1 VVRLTVRDAAREHL
15 ERLTA
20 RGLSPHTLRAYARDL
35 ETFAAFLAS
44 AEGALP
50 APDAVTGAMVQAF
63 GAHLRGTG
71 LAPASISRALSA
83 VRGLFADLAARGV
96 VPANPGAQVA
106 GPKRP
111 RRLPRLLPAPDM
123 AALVAAP
130 KGEGRLAV
138 RDRALLETMYA
149 SGIRVGEAADLDV
162 PDLRLDEGLVRVR
175 GKGRKERIVPVGG
188 PAREALGHYLALWG
202 PWRAKGRREPSRA
215 PLFLGRTGDR
225 LTARGLA
232 WILARRLSESGVFG
246 RISPHG
252 VRHSFATHLLDA
264 GADLRAIQELL
275 GHASLSTT
283 QRYTHVS
290 LAHLESAYRDAH
302 PRARGDFGNTGD
314 RGVTR

>member
-1 VVRLTVRDAAREHL
+1 MRAAIEAYL

-20 RGLSPHTLRAYARDL
+20 RGMSAHTLRAYTRDL
-35 ETFAAFLAS
+35 EQFAAFLTS
-44 AEGALP
+44 AEGTLP
-50 APDAVTGAMVQAF
+50 APEGVTGAMVQAF
-63 GAHLRGTG
+63 GAHLKGRD
-71 LAPASISRALSA
+71 LAPSSISRALSA
-83 VRGLFADLAARGV
+83 VRGLFSDLAARGE
-96 VPANPGAQVA
+96 VPANPGAQVS

-111 RRLPRLLPAPDM
+111 SRLPRLLPEPDM
-123 AALVAAP
+123 QTLVAAP
-130 KGEGRLAV
+130 RGEGRLAV

-175 GKGRKERIVPVGG
+175 GKGRKERIVPLGS

-264 GADLRAIQELL
+264 GADLRSIQELL

-302 PRARGDFGNTGD
+302 PRARGDEGAPGSP
-314 RGVTR
+314 R

>member
-1 VVRLTVRDAAREHL
+1 MRAAIDAHL

-20 RGLSPHTLRAYARDL
+20 RGVSAHTLRAYARDL
-35 ETFAAFLAS
+35 GNFAAFLAS

-50 APDAVTGAMVQAF
+50 APDAVTGAMVQAYA
-63 GAHLRGTG
+63 AHLRGKG
-71 LAPASISRALSA
+71 LAAASVSRALSA
-83 VRGLFADLAARGV
+83 VRGLFADLAARGL
-96 VPANPGAQVA
+96 VPANPGAQVS

-111 RRLPRLLPAPDM
+111 RRLPRHLAAPDM
-123 AALVAAP
+123 AALVTAP
-130 KGEGRLAV
+130 KGDGRLAV

-175 GKGRKERIVPVGG
+175 GKGRKERIVPLGG
-188 PAREALGHYLALWG
+188 PARAALGDYLALWG

-232 WILARRLSESGVFG
+232 WILARRLAESGVLA

-264 GADLRAIQELL
+264 GADLRSIQELL

-290 LAHLESAYRDAH
+290 LAHLDGAYRAAH
-302 PRARGDFGNTGD
+302 PRAGGGKD
-314 RGVTR
+314 VPC